1 MKYID
6 TCLLRHVDNTNRF
19 PGDLL
24 VTRDTDRFPENRFR
38 TLAVGS
44 DRNGRHPAEG
54 GPSDVIPPVHL
65 STTFEWAGTDEVTEH
80 AYSRESNPTRAALED
95 QIARLEGGEHGLVFA
110 SGMAAISTTVLSQVE
125 PGGHLVS
132 SDSVYSGTE
141 KLLTEML
148 AGQFGIDVD
157 FVDAREPDN
166 VAAVV
171 DSETDLIWVE
181 TPSNPLLRLCDV
193 RSIADIAQ
201 DHAVPFGVDST
212 FASPYFQAP
221 LKLGADVVVHSTT
234 KYLNGHSDSTGGAV
248 ITDDN
253 AVFEKLAFSQQT
265 GLGNMLAPFDCYL
278 VARGIKT
285 LPTRMEE
292 HEENATA
299 VARLL
304 EDHDWVDRVHYP
316 GLESH
321 PQHDLAAEQMS
332 GYSGMLSFEFDGTLT
347 EIEAFVEGLEI
358 FTPGASLGGVES
370 LVEVP
375 SLMIPDEIGHGPA
388 TAEILDNLVRMS
400 VGIEDVDDLRED
412 LQTALP

>member
-1 MKYID
+1 
-6 TCLLRHVDNTNRF
+6 
-19 PGDLL
+19 
-24 VTRDTDRFPENRFR
+24 VTRHDDRFNENRFD
-38 TLAVGS
+38 TLAVGAAANATH
-44 DRNGRHPAEG
+44 DTGET
-54 GPSDVIPPVHL
+54 SDVIPPLHL
-65 STTFEWAGTDEVTEH
+65 STTFEWVSGDDANEH
-80 AYSRESNPTRAALED
+80 AYSREGNPTRAALEE
-95 QIARLEGGEHGLVFA
+95 QLARLEGGEHGLPFA
-110 SGMAAISTTVLSQVE
+110 SGMAAISTTMLSLVP

-141 KLLTEML
+141 KLLTEFV
-148 AGQFGIDVD
+148 AGHLGVDVE
-157 FVDAREPDN
+157 FVDAREPEN

-181 TPSNPLLRLCDV
+181 TPSNPLIRMCDI
-193 RSIADIAQ
+193 RSIADIAH
-201 DHAVPFGVDST
+201 DHDVLFGVDST

-221 LKLGADVVVHSTT
+221 LELGADNVVHSTT

-248 ITDDN
+248 ITDDDET
-253 AVFEKLAFSQQT
+253 FEKLAFAQRI

-285 LPTRMEE
+285 LPARME
-292 HEENATA
+292 HHQENAMA

-304 EDHDWVDRVHYP
+304 EAHGGVARVHYP

-332 GYSGMLSFEFDGTLT
+332 GYGGMLSFEFDGTLA
-347 EIEAFVEGLEI
+347 ELEAFIEGLEL

-375 SLMIPDEIGHGPA
+375 SLMLPDEVSHGSA
-388 TAEILDNLVRMS
+388 TAEIPETLVRLS
-400 VGIEDVDDLRED
+400 VGIEHADDLCED
-412 LQTALP
+412 LRTALP

>member
-1 MKYID
+1 VI
-6 TCLLRHVDNTNRF
+6 
-19 PGDLL
+19 PP
-24 VTRDTDRFPENRFR
+24 VTRDPNRSPEHQFK

-44 DRNGRHPAEG
+44 DPNGIRSADG
-54 GPSDVIPPVHL
+54 GSSDVIPPVHL

-80 AYSRESNPTRAALED
+80 AYSRESNPTRASLED

-110 SGMAAISTTVLSQVE
+110 SGMAAISTTMLSLVP

-148 AGQFGIDVD
+148 AGHFGIDVD
-157 FVDAREPDN
+157 FVDGREPEN

-181 TPSNPLLRLCDV
+181 TPSNPLIRLCDLQ
-193 RSIADIAQ
+193 SIADVAR
-201 DHAVPFGVDST
+201 DHGVPFGVDST

-221 LKLGADVVVHSTT
+221 LELGADVVVHSTT

-248 ITDDN
+248 ITDDEQ
-253 AVFEKLAFSQQT
+253 VFEKLAFSQQT

-285 LPTRMEE
+285 LPTRMED
-292 HEENATA
+292 HEENAMA

-316 GLESH
+316 GLESY

-332 GYSGMLSFEFDGTLT
+332 GYGGMLSFEFDGTLT
-347 EIEAFVEGLEI
+347 EIEAFVEGLDI

-375 SLMIPDEIGHGPA
+375 SLMIPDELSHGPA
-388 TAEILDNLVRMS
+388 TAEIPENLVRMS
-400 VGIEDVDDLRED
+400 VGIEDVDDLCED
-412 LQTALP
+412 LRAALP